1 MNFNFEISRVDCR
14 YDIYIK
20 QDKMERDCCEFIC
33 GAPMT
38 FQSYGIEQNIHMAL
52 YACFHSSG
60 SVMICPNFNFF
71 QEIF

>member
-33 GAPMT
+33 GGPMT
-38 FQSYGIEQNIHMAL
+38 FQGYGIEQNIIQNRIIYTYGIVCML
-52 YACFHSSG
+52 S
-60 SVMICPNFNFF
+60 FF
-71 QEIF
+71 WQCYDLPKL